1 MLQII
6 VLLAISWLLIWLFE
20 KRGLSVLGLMPTKYR
35 LKYFI
40 ILLIVSAL
48 LSATAFL
55 LRMYFIKEAYTISS
69 SLTTK
74 SVLLETWYQFRTV
87 FTEEL
92 LCRGA
97 LLYILIKKFRKTN
110 AILMSSLIFAL
121 MHWLNAGVWGNW
133 MQMIMLFIF
142 TFLMGL
148 LLAYSYA
155 RTFSLLIPLAIHY
168 GWNLT
173 QNYIFSGTPT
183 GDHIFT
189 LAAPAPIVTISYL
202 AFFVML
208 LLPKIGVL
216 VVDYLIV
223 QQHRQ
228 VAAPWSE
235 MAVLNNDTAV

>member
-6 VLLAISWLLIWLFE
+6 GLLAISWLLIWLFE
-20 KRGLSVLGLMPTKYR
+20 RKGLSVLGLMPTKDR
-35 LKYFI
+35 LKYFT
-40 ILLIVSAL
+40 LLFIVSAL

-55 LRMYFIKEAYTISS
+55 LRMYFVKETYRISP
-69 SLTTK
+69 SLTSK
-74 SVLLETWYQFRTV
+74 SFLLETWYQFRTV

-97 LLYILIKKFRKTN
+97 LLYLLIKKLRPAN
-110 AILMSSLIFAL
+110 AILISSLVFAL
-121 MHWLNAGVWGNW
+121 LHWNNPGVWGNW
-133 MQMIMLFIF
+133 MQMILLFVF

-155 RTFSLLIPLAIHY
+155 RTFSLLLPLAIHY

-173 QNYIFSGTPT
+173 QNYIFPGAPT
-183 GDHIFT
+183 GDHVFI
-189 LAAPAPIVTISYL
+189 LAAPTPIVTISYL

-208 LLPKIGVL
+208 LLPKIAVL

-223 QQHRQ
+223 QQHQ
-228 VAAPWSE
+228 QEGQP
-235 MAVLNNDTAV
+235 